1 MVSGGTAGR
10 SQGRLCEKGKK
21 VSLAP
26 WWEVELECPEQG
38 GRHQCLPDGSPKEVA
53 GICVGGKG
61 SLENNLESDPEGPR
75 LLETQTPGLGAWDSQ
90 TSDASGLP
98 QTQATQHTGF
108 WDPGPFG
115 MKIQGAR
122 SQASYCEDPDPVS
135 TGQTLS
141 TDGLVLKL
149 STSLTSSPATG
160 QPQKV
165 PYSDRAG
172 LAAGAGGINHGP

>member
-1 MVSGGTAGR
+1 M
-10 SQGRLCEKGKK
+10 
-21 VSLAP
+21 
-26 WWEVELECPEQG
+26 ELKCPERG

-61 SLENNLESDPEGPR
+61 SLGNNPESDPEGPR
-75 LLETQTPGLGAWDSQ
+75 LLETQTPGLGAWDSR
-90 TSDASGLP
+90 TSDPSGPP

-115 MKIQGAR
+115 MKIQGAG

-135 TGQTLS
+135 PGQTLS

-149 STSLTSSPATG
+149 SVSLTPSPATSR
-160 QPQKV
+160 PQKV
-165 PYSDRAG
+165 PHSHR
-172 LAAGAGGINHGP
+172 AGAGGGGGRDKSWALSSNGRRT